1 MSYKGYPSY
10 PIDESAYGVK
20 PVTLGDNWATKYKFQ
35 PDDVRFEGT
44 YSERIA
50 HLRQRG
56 AGNDKINYWIIEAK
70 RLVAEEEMRKQL
82 IIYEEQQSLINETAR
97 IKKEK
102 EDLIKQELENQ
113 RIEKERKQKEIE
125 NQIKIQKE
133 TIPQI
138 TNNDVLTIGI
148 SSAIPLAILA
158 FLLINSRNNKK

>member
-82 IIYEEQQSLINETAR
+82 IIYEEEQSLINEIAR

-102 EDLIKQELENQ
+102 EDLIEQELQNQ
-113 RIEKERKQKEIE
+113 RIEKERKQKEMQ
-125 NQIKIQKE
+125 NQIKIQNEIEIQKPKVIE
-133 TIPQI
+133 PEII
-138 TNNDVLTIGI
+138 AI
-148 SSAIPLAILA
+148 SSLLPLGAIV
-158 FLLINSRNNKK
+158 LLLYTSMSKK